1 MTTFVDGVAEFA
13 PVQAPLRDWLR
24 EQTALTALVGTDTN
38 GTAQVYAGGLPD
50 AADLTNGPAVV
61 LYTAGGLDGG
71 TALDRPFCR
80 FNVWADNGGALEAEA
95 VAYKLRHVLQ
105 QARGAALGPAA
116 DPSEVRLVG
125 ADTAAPL
132 WAPDPDTNR
141 PRFVVTTTLTVQ
153 AAGA

>member
-80 FNVWADNGGALEAEA
+80 FNVWAAEAPDAEA

-132 WAPDPDTNR
+132 WAPDPDSRT

-153 AAGA
+153 AVGA